1 MIEPILLINIRRLS
15 LENLLEYINFWV
27 VQLVGG

>member
-15 LENLLEYINFWV
+15 LKNLLEYINFWV